1 MDLDIFEFE
10 RSNILD
16 KYFYKRDSHGLVT
29 NNRYGLVFLVMQ
41 SQQRWSISS
50 ETKVADL
57 ATIIWRILSFI
68 LPWMIVEY
76 WYNRLNV

>member
-29 NNRYGLVFLVMQ
+29 NNRCGLVFFGPANT
-41 SQQRWSISS
+41 
-50 ETKVADL
+50 TK
-57 ATIIWRILSFI
+57 IIHFKW
-68 LPWMIVEY
+68 
-76 WYNRLNV
+76 N